1 MLSDEYKKRFIK
13 YNKLY
18 FAEKIINTNADIIKY
33 IQYSNNNY
41 NYLDSFF
48 TLIIDLNNSEE
59 EIRRNI
65 RTNYIHRIN
74 QAVKIH
80 DIKVE
85 YYNKPD
91 ISDLNTFVKRYN
103 KISDNKGY
111 AKIKTEDLSR
121 IKDNI
126 VISYALY
133 NYKIICG
140 HLYIYDQQ
148 RFRQLNSYIEN
159 DLDGFPISKISSKAN
174 KYLHY
179 QDILYAKKKKFLIFD
194 FGGIFNV
201 DSRTLGITI
210 FKLGFSK
217 NIECS
222 YNLTI
227 ANTFRG
233 KIVLFI
239 LKYVRLSSISRLLYL
254 ATIYLNDFI
263 LRGNFYYSKLQPN
276 LIINNYSNE
285 AYQEFFNL
293 RDINKHIEYKNGD
306 KIIFFGV
313 NNGSLFY
320 FCKRLKESILQ

>member
-85 YYNKPD
+85 YYDKPD
-91 ISDLNTFVKRYN
+91 LSDLNTFVKRYN

-111 AKIKTEDLSR
+111 TKINTEDLSR

-133 NYKIICG
+133 YKIICE
-140 HLYIYDQQ
+140 HIYMT
-148 RFRQLNSYIEN
+148 
-159 DLDGFPISKISSKAN
+159 
-174 KYLHY
+174 
-179 QDILYAKKKKFLIFD
+179 
-194 FGGIFNV
+194 
-201 DSRTLGITI
+201 SR
-210 FKLGFSK
+210 
-217 NIECS
+217 
-222 YNLTI
+222 
-227 ANTFRG
+227 
-233 KIVLFI
+233 
-239 LKYVRLSSISRLLYL
+239 
-254 ATIYLNDFI
+254 D
-263 LRGNFYYSKLQPN
+263 
-276 LIINNYSNE
+276 
-285 AYQEFFNL
+285 
-293 RDINKHIEYKNGD
+293 
-306 KIIFFGV
+306 
-313 NNGSLFY
+313 
-320 FCKRLKESILQ
+320 